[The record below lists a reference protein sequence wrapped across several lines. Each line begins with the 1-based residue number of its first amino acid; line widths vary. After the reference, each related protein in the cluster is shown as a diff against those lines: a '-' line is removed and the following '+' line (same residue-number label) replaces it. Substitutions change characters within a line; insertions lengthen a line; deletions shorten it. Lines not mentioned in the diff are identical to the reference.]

1 MTSFVTVSE
10 YDYRYHVDLDPSGQD
25 DRLPNIQNGLDEAQ
39 AVVADYLKNRW
50 NEDWDETTAP
60 RNVKS
65 AILIVANALIDA
77 GERGDAVLA
86 GLAEN
91 DRENKVVGL
100 LKRLRDPAWA

>member
-1 MTSFVTVSE
+1 M
-10 YDYRYHVDLDPSGQD
+10 
-25 DRLPNIQNGLDEAQ
+25 PNIQNGLDEAQ